1 MLQEKRRS
9 LIKRTIRKLPLP
21 LLAAIFGVLTAAAVW
36 IVIDPIQTRAIGQIF
51 GEELQERLDQQAR
64 ESLLR
69 FDSFLQSY
77 TATTR
82 LLANHRR
89 MANYLEP
96 VFWFP
101 SDEDP
106 PILYQNELPVWLSRN
121 AFDGLLVQPRH
132 VLLVDVRGKIRE
144 EYRLGNTAL
153 PADAQ
158 LEVKQAFADQREKV
172 YLTRLNGRLY
182 ALASAKIEDASYYRM
197 GSLVLLIPV
206 DSQFLNASQQRTSS
220 SQTAVAILD
229 ADSQLILSSSETGYF
244 MQGENMENLR
254 EDYVVTAQSFYE
266 YGESTLNLLFVTLI
280 SRDVVSATH
289 NSTLV
294 IERRHRLTGTAI
306 TAGIFVLLFI
316 LVSYRINRVLKRI
329 TSFSNRALDMTQS
342 NPTGGNQLLIME
354 EWISG
359 FIQTVRKARDEMRD
373 KYTAEI
379 MEREALK
386 TAVLDASLDPIIT
399 IDQAGLIVDFN
410 PTAEQTFGYGQQDAA
425 SQKLDK
431 LVFATG
437 SRDAFQG
444 LLQDCLDGRTDTT
457 SLRTLTAQGKDGR
470 SFPVEVAIKPV
481 MLAQRQ
487 LFTAYIRDISERKR
501 QATEI
506 VSLAAFPRESPM
518 PVLRINSKGVVLY
531 ANNASSTL
539 LDYWGCKRMQTL
551 PIFWQRQVEEAL
563 QHGYSREKEV
573 QTEHDIYTLLLVPV
587 KNLDYVNIYGREI
600 SEVRRAE
607 EEARYRQNELI
618 HVSRLSTMGEMAT
631 GIAHELNQPLSAIVN
646 FANGCSRRIKSGV
659 GEPRDLLNAMDQIS
673 AQASRAG
680 EIIKRLRSMVTRQQP
695 VREDTDLN
703 LLAAEVC
710 ALVAHDRKR
719 MGIAIELRLSEKPL
733 LSRVDPIQIE
743 QVILNLLRNALDAL
757 QSQEPLRRRLQVR
770 TGSVGSS
777 THFISVQDSGAGIS
791 PADMGQLF
799 DPFFSTKETGMGM
812 GLSISQTIIQEHNG
826 KIRVES
832 FPEKGS
838 LFIIELP
845 SSTMA
850 LETQS

>member
-1 MLQEKRRS
+1 M
-9 LIKRTIRKLPLP
+9 P

-36 IVIDPIQTRAIGQIF
+36 IVIDPIQTRAIGRIF
-51 GEELQERLDQQAR
+51 GEELQQRLDQQAR

-89 MANYLEP
+89 MADYLAP
-96 VFWFP
+96 VFWLP
-101 SDEDP
+101 TDEDP
-106 PILYQNELPVWLSRN
+106 PILYQKQLPVWLSQ
-121 AFDGLLVQPRH
+121 AALGGLLVQPRH
-132 VLLVDVRGKIRE
+132 ALLVDVRGQIRE

-153 PADAQ
+153 PADAR
-158 LEVKQAFADQREKV
+158 LEVKQAFADQREKI

-182 ALASAKIEDASYYRM
+182 ALVSARIEDASYYPM

-244 MQGENMENLR
+244 LQGENMENLR
-254 EDYVVTAQSFYE
+254 RDYVVTAQSFYE
-266 YGESTLNLLFVTLI
+266 YAESTLNLLFVTLI
-280 SRDVVSATH
+280 SRDVVSAAH
-289 NSTLV
+289 NSTLAV
-294 IERRHRLTGTAI
+294 ERRHRLTGAAI
-306 TAGIFVLLFI
+306 ISGIFVLLFI
-316 LVSYRINRVLKRI
+316 LISNRINRVLKRI
-329 TSFSNRALDMTQS
+329 TSFSNKALDMAQP
-342 NPTGGNQLLIME
+342 NPTGGNQLLMME

-399 IDQAGLIVDFN
+399 IDQVGLIVDFN
-410 PTAEQTFGYGQQDAA
+410 PTAEQTFGYGQREAA
-425 SQKLDK
+425 SQKLDE
-431 LVFATG
+431 LVFAAG
-437 SRDAFQG
+437 SRDAFKG
-444 LLQDCLDGRTDTT
+444 LLQDCLDGRTDATT
-457 SLRTLTAQGKDGR
+457 LRTLAAQGKDGR
-470 SFPVEVAIKPV
+470 IFPVEVAIKPV

-531 ANNASSTL
+531 ANNASNPL

-551 PIFWQRQVEEAL
+551 PIFWQKQVEEAL
-563 QHGYSREKEV
+563 QHGYAREREV
-573 QTEHDIYTLLLVPV
+573 QTEHDIYSLLLVPV
-587 KNLDYVNIYGREI
+587 RNLDYVNIYGREI
-600 SEVRRAE
+600 TEVRLAE

-646 FANGCSRRIKSGV
+646 FANGCSRRIRLGI
-659 GEPRDLLNAMDQIS
+659 GEKQELLNAMDQIS

-680 EIIKRLRSMVTRQQP
+680 KIIKRLRSMVTRQQP

-703 LLAAEVC
+703 TLVAEVC
-710 ALVAHDRKR
+710 ALVAHDRKK
-719 MGIAIELRLSEKPL
+719 MNIAIELKLSELPL

-757 QSQEPLRRRLQVR
+757 QSQEPLRRRLQVS
-770 TGSVGSS
+770 TGGAGSG
-777 THFISVQDSGAGIS
+777 THFISVQDNGKGIN
-791 PADMGQLF
+791 PADLDHLF

-812 GLSISQTIIQEHNG
+812 GLSISQTIIQEHSG

-832 FPEKGS
+832 FPGKGT

-845 SSTMA
+845 SSMMA
-850 LETQS
+850 LEAQAS

>member
-1 MLQEKRRS
+1 MANRL
-9 LIKRTIRKLPLP
+9 IRKLPMP
-21 LLAAIFGVLTAAAVW
+21 VLAAIFGVLTAAAVW
-36 IVIDPIQTRAIGQIF
+36 VVIDPIQTKAIGQIF
-51 GEELQERLDQQAR
+51 GEELQKRLDQQAR
-64 ESLLR
+64 ESLSR
-69 FDSFLQSY
+69 FDRFLQSY
-77 TATTR
+77 AATTR

-96 VFWFP
+96 LFWFS

-106 PILYQNELPVWLSRN
+106 PILYQDSPPVWLSQN
-121 AFDGLLVQPRH
+121 AMDGLLVQPRH
-132 VLLVDVRGKIRE
+132 ALLVDVRGQIRE

-153 PADAQ
+153 PDDAQ
-158 LEVKQAFADQREKV
+158 LEVKQAFADQKDKV

-182 ALASAKIEDASYYRM
+182 ALASAKIEDASYYLM

-206 DSQFLNASQQRTSS
+206 DSEFLSVSQQRTSS

-229 ADSQLILSSSETGYF
+229 GDSQLILVSSETGYF
-244 MQGENMENLR
+244 LQGASMENLR
-254 EDYVVTAQSFYE
+254 RDYVVTAQSFYE

-280 SRDVVSATH
+280 SRDVVSATR

-294 IERRHRLTGTAI
+294 VERRHRLTGTAI

-329 TSFSNRALDMTQS
+329 TSFSNKALDMEQPT
-342 NPTGGNQLLIME
+342 PTGGNQLLMME

-359 FIQTVRKARDEMRD
+359 FIHTVRKARDEMRD

-410 PTAEQTFGYGQQDAA
+410 PTAEQIFGYGQREAA
-425 SQKLDK
+425 SRKLDK
-431 LVFATG
+431 LVFAEG
-437 SRDAFQG
+437 SRDAFKG
-444 LLQDCLDGRTDTT
+444 LLQDCLDGQDDTT
-457 SLRTLTAQGKDGR
+457 TLRTLTAQGKDGR

-481 MLAQRQ
+481 MLGERQ

-531 ANNASSTL
+531 ANSASNPL
-539 LDYWGCKRMQTL
+539 MEYWGCKRMQTL

-563 QHGYSREKEV
+563 QHGYSRETEV
-573 QTEHDIYTLLLVPV
+573 QTEHDIYSLLLVPV
-587 KNLDYVNIYGREI
+587 RNLDYVNIYGRQI
-600 SEVRRAE
+600 TEVRLAE

-646 FANGCSRRIKSGV
+646 FANGCSRRIQRGI
-659 GEPRDLLNAMDQIS
+659 GETKELLNAMDQIS

-680 EIIKRLRSMVTRQQP
+680 EIIKSLRSMVTRQQP

-703 LLAAEVC
+703 TLVSDVC
-710 ALVAHDRKR
+710 ALVAHDRKK
-719 MGIAIELRLSEKPL
+719 MNIAIELTLSGWPL

-743 QVILNLLRNALDAL
+743 QVILNLMRNALDAL
-757 QSQEPLRRRLQVR
+757 QSQEPLRRHLQVR
-770 TGSVGSS
+770 TGSVDSD
-777 THFISVQDSGAGIS
+777 THFISVEDNGKGIS
-791 PADMGQLF
+791 PEDMAHLF

-812 GLSISQTIIQEHNG
+812 GLSISQTIIEEHNG

-832 FPEKGS
+832 FPGKGS
-838 LFIIELP
+838 LFSIELP
-845 SSTMA
+845 SSKMGM
-850 LETQS
+850 ETQE

>member
-1 MLQEKRRS
+1 M
-9 LIKRTIRKLPLP
+9 P
-21 LLAAIFGVLTAAAVW
+21 LLAAIFGVLTAAIMW

-51 GEELQERLDQQAR
+51 GEELQKRLDQQAR

-69 FDSFLQSY
+69 FDRFLQSY
-77 TATTR
+77 IATTS

-96 VFWFP
+96 VFWFA
-101 SDEDP
+101 SDEEP
-106 PILYQNELPVWLSRN
+106 PILYQKQLPVWLSQ
-121 AFDGLLVQPRH
+121 AALDGLLVQPRH
-132 VLLVDVRGKIRE
+132 VLLVDVRGHIRE

-153 PADAQ
+153 PADTQ
-158 LEVKQAFADQREKV
+158 LEVKQAFAGQREKV

-206 DSQFLNASQQRTSS
+206 DSQFLNVSQQRTSS
-220 SQTAVAILD
+220 SQTGVAILD
-229 ADSQLILSSSETGYF
+229 SDSQIILSSSETGYF
-244 MQGENMENLR
+244 LQGESVESLR
-254 EDYVVTAQSFYE
+254 QDYVVTAQSFYE
-266 YGESTLNLLFVTLI
+266 YGESTLNLLFLTLI
-280 SRDVVSATH
+280 SRDVVSATR

-294 IERRHRLTGTAI
+294 VERRHRLTGAAI
-306 TAGIFVLLFI
+306 TAGAFVLLFV
-316 LVSYRINRVLKRI
+316 LVSNRINRVLKRI
-329 TSFSNRALDMTQS
+329 TSFSNKALDMTQP

-359 FIQTVRKARDEMRD
+359 FIYTVRKARDEMRD

-410 PTAEQTFGYGQQDAA
+410 PTAEQTFGYGQQEAV

-437 SRDAFQG
+437 SRDAFKG
-444 LLQDCLDGRTDTT
+444 LLQDCLDGQTDAT

-518 PVLRINSKGVVLY
+518 PVLRINNKGVVLY
-531 ANNASSTL
+531 ANNASNPL
-539 LDYWGCKRMQTL
+539 LEYWGCRRMQTL

-563 QHGYSREKEV
+563 QHGYSRETEV
-573 QTEHDIYTLLLVPV
+573 QTEHDIYSLLLVPV
-587 KNLDYVNIYGREI
+587 RNLDYVNIYGREI
-600 SEVRRAE
+600 TEVRRAE

-631 GIAHELNQPLSAIVN
+631 GMAHELNQPLSAIVN
-646 FANGCSRRIKSGV
+646 FANGCSRRIKRGI
-659 GEPRDLLNAMDQIS
+659 GETQDLLDAMDQIS

-680 EIIKRLRSMVTRQQP
+680 QIIKRLRSMVTRQQP
-695 VREDTDLN
+695 VREVVDLN
-703 LLAAEVC
+703 TLAAEVC
-710 ALVAHDRKR
+710 ALVAHDRKK
-719 MGIAIELRLSEKPL
+719 MQISIELSLSASPL

-743 QVILNLLRNALDAL
+743 QVILNLLRNSLDAL
-757 QSQEPLRRRLQVR
+757 QTQKPLRRRLQVR
-770 TGSVGSS
+770 TGRIDSD
-777 THFISVQDSGAGIS
+777 THFISVQDNGKGIN
-791 PADMGQLF
+791 PTDMVHLF
-799 DPFFSTKETGMGM
+799 EPFFSTKETGMGV

-838 LFIIELP
+838 FFSIELP

-850 LETQS
+850 LETRAS

>member
-1 MLQEKRRS
+1 M
-9 LIKRTIRKLPLP
+9 P
-21 LLAAIFGVLTAAAVW
+21 LLAAIFGVLTAALVW
-36 IVIDPIQTRAIGQIF
+36 VVIDPIQTRAIGQIF
-51 GEELQERLDQQAR
+51 GEELQKRLDQQAR

-69 FDSFLQSY
+69 FDRFLQSY

-82 LLANHRR
+82 LLANHRQ

-96 VFWFP
+96 LFWFP
-101 SDEDP
+101 SDDDP
-106 PILYQNELPVWLSRN
+106 PLLYQNELPVWLSKT
-121 AFDGLLVQPRH
+121 ALDGLLVQPRH
-132 VLLVDVRGKIRE
+132 ALLVDVRGEIRE

-158 LEVKQAFADQREKV
+158 LELRQAFSGLGEKV

-182 ALASAKIEDASYYRM
+182 ALASAKIEDASYHRM

-206 DSQFLNASQQRTSS
+206 DTQFLDVSQQRTSS

-229 ADSQLILSSSETGYF
+229 ADSQTILSSSETGYF
-244 MQGENMENLR
+244 LQGESMESLR
-254 EDYVVTAQSFYE
+254 NEYVVTAQSFYE

-280 SRDVVSATH
+280 SRDVVSAIRD
-289 NSTLV
+289 STLGV
-294 IERRHRLTGTAI
+294 ERRHRLTGTAA
-306 TAGIFVLLFI
+306 TAAIFVLLFI
-316 LVSYRINRVLKRI
+316 LVSNRINRVLKRI
-329 TSFSNRALDMTQS
+329 TVFSNRALEMTQP
-342 NPTGGNQLLIME
+342 NPKGGNQLLIME

-359 FIQTVRKARDEMRD
+359 FIHTVRKARDEMRD

-399 IDQAGLIVDFN
+399 IDQDGLIVDFN
-410 PTAEQTFGYGQQDAA
+410 PTAEQTFGYGQQEAA

-431 LVFATG
+431 LVFAAG
-437 SRDAFQG
+437 SRDAFKG
-444 LLQDCLDGRTDTT
+444 LLQDCLDGRSDGI
-457 SLRTLTAQGKDGR
+457 SLLTLTAQGKDGR

-506 VSLAAFPRESPM
+506 VSLAAFPRQSPM
-518 PVLRINSKGVVLY
+518 PVLRINNKGVVLY
-531 ANNASSTL
+531 ANNASNPL

-551 PIFWQRQVEEAL
+551 PIFWQRQVEEAM
-563 QHGYSREKEV
+563 QHGYSRETEV
-573 QTEHDIYTLLLVPV
+573 QTEQDIYSLLLVPV
-587 KNLDYVNIYGREI
+587 RSLDYVNIYGREI
-600 SEVRRAE
+600 TEVRRAE

-646 FANGCSRRIKSGV
+646 FANGCSRRIKRGI
-659 GEPRDLLNAMDQIS
+659 GESQDLLNAMDQIS
-673 AQASRAG
+673 AQANRAG

-703 LLAAEVC
+703 ILVAEVC
-710 ALVAHDRKR
+710 ALVAHDRKK
-719 MGIAIELRLSEKPL
+719 MNIAIQLRLDEWPL

-757 QSQEPLRRRLQVR
+757 QSQEPLRRSLQVR
-770 TGSVGSS
+770 TGRVDSD
-777 THFISVQDSGAGIS
+777 TNFISVQDNGKGIS
-791 PADMGQLF
+791 PEDMGQLF

-812 GLSISQTIIQEHNG
+812 GLSISQTIIQEHSG

-832 FPEKGS
+832 FPGKGS
-838 LFIIELP
+838 LFSIELP
-845 SSTMA
+845 SCKMVSEA
-850 LETQS
+850 